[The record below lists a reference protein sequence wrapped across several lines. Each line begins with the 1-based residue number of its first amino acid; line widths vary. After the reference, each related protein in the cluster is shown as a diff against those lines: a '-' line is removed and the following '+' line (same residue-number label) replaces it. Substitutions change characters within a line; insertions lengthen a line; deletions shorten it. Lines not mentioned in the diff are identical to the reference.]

1 MSRSHRSRRA
11 YFYRCGGLH
20 SKGSAICS
28 NNLHLPLEAV
38 DDAILAE
45 IEGYV
50 LHPQVV
56 TRAVALA
63 LDELQ
68 PAVGR
73 DGADRTRLTG
83 ERSKVER
90 QIGHIVAFVKQ
101 GKRFA
106 SLDTELC
113 ALEDRR
119 AALTD
124 QLAGLDRVSDIR
136 FDRRQ
141 LERDL
146 YSKLDDWRG
155 LLRSEVQEARP
166 ILRLLV
172 PERITFEPAEVDG
185 VRGCRYSGVF
195 QLGALFDGIITGQ
208 ERWRPQGEFYLLPC
222 VVP

>member
-1 MSRSHRSRRA
+1 MA
-11 YFYRCGGLH
+11 
-20 SKGSAICS
+20 
-28 NNLHLPLEAV
+28 LE
-38 DDAILAE
+38 
-45 IEGYV
+45 
-50 LHPQVV
+50 
-56 TRAVALA
+56 
-63 LDELQ
+63 ELQ
-68 PAVGR
+68 PAAGRVG
-73 DGADRTRLTG
+73 AERTRLMAA
-83 ERSKVER
+83 RLKVER
-90 QIGHIVAFVKQ
+90 EIGHIVGFIKQ

-106 SLDTELC
+106 SLDAELC

-124 QLAGLDRVSDIR
+124 QLAGLDRVIDVR

-172 PERITFEPAEVDG
+172 PDRITFEPAEVDG

-195 QLGALFDGIITGQ
+195 RLGALFDGIITGQ
-208 ERWRPQGEFYLLPC
+208 ERWRPQRDSNPC
-222 VVP
+222 LSLERAEQGPKKRPRNQRKDRDRNDL